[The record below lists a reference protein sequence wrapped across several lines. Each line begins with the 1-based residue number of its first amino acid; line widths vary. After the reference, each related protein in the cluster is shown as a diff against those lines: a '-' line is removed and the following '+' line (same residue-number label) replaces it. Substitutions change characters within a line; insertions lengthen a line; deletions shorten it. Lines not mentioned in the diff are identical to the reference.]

1 MNEETHLLAAKR
13 YFELAETINQEYEK
27 ELEQDKRTALRSVA
41 AQNYFYA
48 SVNGIEAVFAKED
61 QHSFNHE
68 NRMSRIN
75 EHPKDFSTEIINLY
89 QEIERNQRNKVTYRG
104 ENGPKYENIKRL
116 ARIFNQKYHE

>member
-1 MNEETHLLAAKR
+1 MNKETHLLAAKR
-13 YFELAETINQEYEK
+13 YFEVAEAINQEYEP

-48 SVNGIEAVFAKED
+48 SVNWIEAVFAEED

-116 ARIFNQKYHE
+116 ARILNQKYHE